1 MALDYRS
8 EYQRYRRY
16 YTYLGPIVKSPI
28 FRAYFS
34 VVMSIFTVAIFVAFA
49 IRPTLATIIGLQ
61 KQIEDKQDFNRR
73 LDEKINALS
82 QLQIDYQA
90 VERDLP
96 LVFTA
101 LPQDPA
107 VSEAVIL
114 LEKTATAAGVTLTN
128 ISIPKADYS
137 RPLPAS
143 GAAVASVSSQT
154 VEVSVKISG
163 GFDNLKNFFELLG
176 NLPRLFSPAK
186 TVVSQEAAKAGL
198 ESQASVNIYF
208 LP

>member
-16 YTYLGPIVKSPI
+16 YTYLGPIIKNPI

-34 VVMSIFTVAIFVAFA
+34 VVMSIFTVAIFIAFA
-49 IRPTLATIIGLQ
+49 IRPTLATIVGLQ
-61 KQIEDKQDFNRR
+61 KQIEDKQNYNRR
-73 LDEKINALS
+73 LDEKINSLS
-82 QLQIDYQA
+82 QLQSDYQA

-114 LEKTATAAGVTLTN
+114 LEKTATAAGVVLTN
-128 ISIPKADYS
+128 LSIPKADYS
-137 RPLPAS
+137 QMPLAS
-143 GAAVASVSSQT
+143 GAAIASTSSQA
-154 VEVSVKISG
+154 VKVSVKISG
-163 GFDNLKNFFELLG
+163 GFDNLKNFFERLG
-176 NLPRLFSPAK
+176 NLPRIFFPDDTGVNKQTQEQGLDSQS
-186 TVVSQEAAKAGL
+186 TV
-198 ESQASVNIYF
+198 SVYY